1 MQGFLFC
8 FWSSHLYYR
17 AHFLLLACSLTQA
30 RIKAIFL
37 FSPMLMA
44 KTHVISYS
52 PDYLKIDISG
62 IIGAGKLTTA
72 DIQSFATRLKRG
84 LFKNDR
90 VKGVLL
96 TLDTPGGSVTDSNGI
111 MKLSS
116 FTKNATTFQFMPT
129 LTAHAHQAECTS
141 LLQQIKSMQP
151 LLVLSAQL
159 E

>member
-72 DIQSFATRLKRG
+72 DIQS
-84 LFKNDR
+84 
-90 VKGVLL
+90 
-96 TLDTPGGSVTDSNGI
+96 
-111 MKLSS
+111 
-116 FTKNATTFQFMPT
+116 
-129 LTAHAHQAECTS
+129 
-141 LLQQIKSMQP
+141 LLQDSREVFLKMT
-151 LLVLSAQL
+151 VLKVFY
-159 E
+159 